1 MSQLKKILSGFEKYV
16 FQKHKA
22 SLQSPSNEK
31 DLLRVLFTLKL
42 RLFLLPFKVFF
53 FLQSANGLKVYLK
66 SSECLKTETVVNVGA
81 ICQYNYS
88 GERSV
93 FINKQ
98 DQFFSQG

>member
-1 MSQLKKILSGFEKYV
+1 MCFKSTKLHCGLCQARETCESCAFHFKAAVVSFTIQGF
-16 FQKHKA
+16 
-22 SLQSPSNEK
+22 
-31 DLLRVLFTLKL
+31 
-42 RLFLLPFKVFF
+42 FF
-53 FLQSANGLKVYLK
+53 FLQSAHGLKVYLK

-98 DQFFSQG
+98 DQFFFPKVNGYY

>member
-1 MSQLKKILSGFEKYV
+1 MCVS
-16 FQKHKA
+16 KA
-22 SLQSPSNEK
+22 QS
-31 DLLRVLFTLKL
+31 FTAVSVKWE
-42 RLFLLPFKVFF
+42 RLAKGAFHFKATVVSFTIEGF
-53 FLQSANGLKVYLK
+53 FLQSAHGFKVYLK
-66 SSECLKTETVVNVGA
+66 SSVCLKTETVVNVGA